1 MTTVRIHAAA
11 MSTYDVMRHL
21 LDNADVLFQAEI
33 VERFIQVIGMF
44 PTGTLVELSTG
55 EVAIVMQQ
63 NPVRRLRPKVM
74 LILDENKKMREE
86 FPIIDLKEL
95 PIEVDHPSAIWIS
108 RGLDFGSYGI
118 DPATYYL

>member
-1 MTTVRIHAAA
+1 
-11 MSTYDVMRHL
+11 
-21 LDNADVLFQAEI
+21 
-33 VERFIQVIGMF
+33 MF

-95 PIEVDHPSAIWIS
+95 PIEVDRPSATWIS